1 MLEMLRSRPRKLAVL
16 VLTSWALGGCANV
29 GLVDPHTQ
37 REITDAQRESIEWQ
51 KAGVPDRAAAANARA
66 NQLQQRVDNHEIG
79 FTEFLYSVLID
90 AWLGD
95 GHDTS
100 KKH

>member
-1 MLEMLRSRPRKLAVL
+1 M
-16 VLTSWALGGCANV
+16 TTWALAGCADV

-37 REITDAQRESIEWQ
+37 REIQDAQRESTEWQ
-51 KAGVPDRAAAANARA
+51 KAGVPDRAASANARA
-66 NQLQQRVDNHEIG
+66 HQLQQRVDDHEIG
-79 FTEFLYSVLID
+79 VTEFLYSVLID